1 MKIKCIKNVCA
12 SGVSLEAGKTY
23 DISNS
28 DATITVDDVAYTVR
42 ELRKL
47 DDGIFCEIS
56 IQKT

>member
-28 DATITVDDVAYTVR
+28 DAELLITMGRVVIYTP
-42 ELRKL
+42 KPKPKK
-47 DDGIFCEIS
+47 ITT
-56 IQKT
+56 KT